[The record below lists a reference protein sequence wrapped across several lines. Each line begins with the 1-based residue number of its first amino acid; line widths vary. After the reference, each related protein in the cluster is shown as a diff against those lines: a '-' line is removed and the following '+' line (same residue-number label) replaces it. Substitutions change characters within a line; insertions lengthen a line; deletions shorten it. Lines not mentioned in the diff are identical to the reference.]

1 MILIACTCTKRQIKI
16 YIGVKFHLKKPINQA
31 WSRSYMNVQFVYI
44 LQINIRVLYQIILND
59 FHTVEFHTAIECRTV
74 KSK

>member
-1 MILIACTCTKRQIKI
+1 
-16 YIGVKFHLKKPINQA
+16 
-31 WSRSYMNVQFVYI
+31 MNVQFVYT

-74 KSK
+74 KSKWIVSNKNVIEY